1 MSWAL
6 TIQSTGRKPASAG
19 SRRLL
24 QALVVVS
31 NRVARMDRE
40 RRYWFPAKRFGWG
53 WGPPATWQG
62 WCVLLVFL
70 ALVLG
75 DAFVVLSRYGQGELL
90 PVS

>member
-1 MSWAL
+1 
-6 TIQSTGRKPASAG
+6 
-19 SRRLL
+19 
-24 QALVVVS
+24 
-31 NRVARMDRE
+31 MDRE

-75 DAFVVLSRYGQGELL
+75 DAFVVLSRYGQGVFYAVLVVLVACFFFVCWRTGE
-90 PVS
+90 PPRWRSGGE